1 MIHFVRAGL
10 GHIGAAAAALVVAAV
25 IASPASAQSDFPA
38 KPIKVIVGFPAG
50 SVADVTVRLLGQKA
64 SPSLGQQVIVEDR
77 PGASSN
83 IAAELVARAP
93 KDGYTLLMATVAN
106 VINASLYRHL
116 SFNFGNDFTPVFLI
130 GSAPTLLV
138 VNPSLPVHNVQE
150 LIAYA
155 KPRPGQ
161 VFYASSGNGTASHLA
176 GEMFNLMAGVKLAH
190 IPYKGSSDI
199 LNDLIAG
206 RVMVAFTAGSTL
218 LPHIKSGTVR
228 GLASAGLKR
237 TAAAPDLPTISESG
251 LPGFDAAIW
260 LGVLAPSGTPAP
272 IVERLAGAL
281 GAAMHDP
288 DVKAQFAAQG
298 IDEIGKGPRDFAA
311 YIRDQ
316 TDKWAKAVEIS
327 GAKVD

>member
-1 MIHFVRAGL
+1 MNRVIRWV
-10 GHIGAAAAALVVAAV
+10 VVAAIGSV
-25 IASPASAQSDFPA
+25 AASLVSEASAQSDFPA
-38 KPIKVIVGFPAG
+38 KPIKIIVGFPAG
-50 SVADVTVRLLGQKA
+50 SVADVTARLLAQKA
-64 SPSLGQQVIVEDR
+64 GPALGQQMIVEAR

-83 IAAELVARAP
+83 IAAELVVRAP

-106 VINASLYRHL
+106 VINASLYHNL
-116 SFNFGNDFTPVFLI
+116 SFSFVSDLAPVFLV

-138 VNPSLPVHNVQE
+138 VNPSLPVRSVQD

-155 KPRPGQ
+155 KARPGE

-206 RVMVAFTAGSTL
+206 RVMVSFTAGSTL
-218 LPHIKSGTVR
+218 LPHIKAGTIR
-228 GLASAGLKR
+228 GLASAGLQR
-237 TAAAPDLPTISESG
+237 TAAAPDLPTIAESG

-260 LGVLAPSGTPAP
+260 LGLLAPSGTPAP
-272 IVERLAGAL
+272 IVDRIAGVL
-281 GAAMHDP
+281 GAALRDP
-288 DVKAQFAAQG
+288 DVKTQFAAQG
-298 IDEIGKGPRDFAA
+298 IDEIGKGPAEFAA
-311 YIRDQ
+311 YIREQ
-316 TDKWAKAVEIS
+316 AGKWAKAVEIS